1 MDALESDERSGI
13 AGPRILEG
21 DDPSRIWSA
30 GGDLVIRENVGRLR
44 GKGRSDG
51 PEFDE
56 ATEVDFVTGCVMA
69 VRRRALEEIGLFDA
83 DYFAYLE
90 DIDLCVRAREAG
102 YRVLYVPAARAR
114 HRESSSTGG
123 GYTVQRKYWMGRNS
137 VIFLRR
143 HGRFGHWLAF
153 VVFAVMGLP
162 IAWAR
167 EAGRGNAAGVR
178 AKAQGILDGL
188 RGRKGAPA

>member
-1 MDALESDERSGI
+1 M
-13 AGPRILEG
+13 
-21 DDPSRIWSA
+21 
-30 GGDLVIRENVGRLR
+30 
-44 GKGRSDG
+44 
-51 PEFDE
+51 
-56 ATEVDFVTGCVMA
+56 
-69 VRRRALEEIGLFDA
+69 
-83 DYFAYLE
+83 
-90 DIDLCVRAREAG
+90 
-102 YRVLYVPAARAR
+102 
-114 HRESSSTGG
+114 
-123 GYTVQRKYWMGRNS
+123 
-137 VIFLRR
+137 IFLRR